1 MQLIFANAEHTS
13 IKVDLAAGETLG
25 NMQGAIEC
33 FVPVAPGNK
42 EYEDIIA
49 QGLTIAAYVPPA

>member
-1 MQLIFANAEHTS
+1 MQLIYANAENTS

>member
-1 MQLIFANAEHTS
+1 MQLVYTDAENKT
-13 IKVDLAAGETLG
+13 IKATLAEGETLG
-25 NMQGAIEC
+25 NHPGPGEC

>member
-1 MQLIFANAEHTS
+1 MDLVYANAEHTN
-13 IKVDLAAGETLG
+13 IKVTLLDGETLG
-25 NMQGAIEC
+25 NFQGATEC

-42 EYEDIIA
+42 EYDSIIE

>member
-1 MQLIFANAEHTS
+1 MQLEYANAEHTN
-13 IKVDLAAGETLG
+13 IKVTLAADETLG
-25 NMQGAIEC
+25 NFQGATEC

-42 EYEDIIA
+42 EYDSIIE

>member
-1 MQLIFANAEHTS
+1 MDLIFTNPEHTS
-13 IKVDLAAGETLG
+13 IKVTLAADETLG
-25 NMQGAIEC
+25 NFQGATEC

-42 EYEDIIA
+42 EYDSIIE